1 MDKAN
6 NLRVLLLLATVGV
19 LGYAFYRAQSIDFN
33 ALPREQSR
41 LENLRQLEQS
51 IDQNVLK
58 IRAGLPAKGGS
69 LMRLTNRMET
79 LLDRLRVDGH
89 LAESEAAPGLAKL
102 LREYAALVERR
113 QDLLRRFTDRN
124 AAVRDSLQSMPALAA
139 TAVRDAGNINA
150 DVRRAVQDFQVA
162 ILLYHVHSSRESAPE
177 IGLSIQRMR
186 RVTEAAPKPIAD
198 LLRAMMRHG
207 EVIVAHRTEADWT
220 LKELLAHNGAALLN
234 TALEI
239 HQRRAETLRATSD
252 SYRLVMFAA
261 AIMLVCYIAV
271 TLTNLVQ
278 TRRDLQRANA
288 ELEERIVDMSR
299 AKEEAELANRS
310 KSEFLAMMSHELR
323 TPLNAVIGFSDL
335 IRMESFGPMSN
346 ARYTDYAQDIHDSA
360 NHLLSLINDIL
371 DLSKIE
377 RGGLKPEDET
387 LDLCTAT
394 QAVETLVK
402 ERATAGKVKL
412 TIDCAPSLPRLRAD
426 PRQFKQMLINLMSNA
441 VKFTEPGGA
450 VFVRITH
457 KDGQGHAVEVHD
469 TGIGMDEDDI
479 PKALK
484 PFVQVD
490 RSLGRQHQG
499 TGLGLPLTAR
509 MIEMHGGALEL
520 KSELGGGTT
529 ARLLFPTNRVAS
541 LSAIEKPK
549 ADAKPRAAKK
559 PAAKKTVKKKEPQKE
574 TAA

>member
-6 NLRVLLLLATVGV
+6 NIRLFLLLATVGV
-19 LGYAFYRAQSIDFN
+19 LGYAFYQAQSIDFN
-33 ALPREQSR
+33 ALAREQSR
-41 LENLRQLEQS
+41 LETLRQLEQS
-51 IDQNVLK
+51 VDQNVLK
-58 IRAGLPAKGGS
+58 IRAGLLAKDGS
-69 LMRLTNRMET
+69 LMRLTNQMEA

-89 LAESEAAPGLAKL
+89 VAESEAAPGSAKP
-102 LREYAALVERR
+102 LREYAVLVERR

-139 TAVRDAGNINA
+139 IAVRDAGNINA
-150 DVRRAVQDFQVA
+150 DVRSAVQDFQVA
-162 ILLYHVHSSRESAPE
+162 ILLYHVHSSRENAPE
-177 IGLSIQRMR
+177 IGWSIQRMQ
-186 RVTEAAPKPIAD
+186 RVTQAAPKPIAD

-220 LKELLAHNGAALLN
+220 LKELLAHNGGALLN

-239 HQRRAETLRATSD
+239 HQRHAETLRATSD
-252 SYRLVMFAA
+252 SYRLVMFVA
-261 AIMLVCYIAV
+261 AIVLVCYIAI

-278 TRRDLQRANA
+278 TRRDLQRANS
-288 ELEERIVDMSR
+288 ELEERIVDMSK

-335 IRMESFGPMSN
+335 IRMESFGPMDN
-346 ARYTDYAQDIHDSA
+346 PRYTEYAQDIHDSA
-360 NHLLSLINDIL
+360 NHLLALINDIL

-387 LDLCTAT
+387 LDLCAAT

-402 ERATAGKVKL
+402 ERALAGNVKL
-412 TIDCAPSLPRLRAD
+412 TIDCSPALPGLRAD
-426 PRQFKQMLINLMSNA
+426 ARQLKQMLINLMSNA

-450 VFVRITH
+450 VSVRITH
-457 KDGQGHAVEVHD
+457 TDGLGHAFEVHD
-469 TGIGMDEDDI
+469 TGIGMAEDDI

-490 RSLGRQHQG
+490 RSLGRKHEG
-499 TGLGLPLTAR
+499 TGLGLPLTVR
-509 MIEMHGGALEL
+509 MIEMHGGTLEL
-520 KSELGGGTT
+520 ESEPGGGTT
-529 ARLLFPTNRVAS
+529 ARLLFPADRVVPMPPV
-541 LSAIEKPK
+541 KK
-549 ADAKPRAAKK
+549 AKTGAKPRASKK
-559 PAAKKTVKKKEPQKE
+559 SAAKKKEPQKE
-574 TAA
+574 SAA